1 MAASKSVALKDF
13 FEAVPPG
20 ERVELSEPPKQA
32 YGMNSSKYWEYALP
46 ALQLHCDSDDCSGVR
61 FFDTDAKPRPA
72 AGKTTNHFA
81 VYICRNCSSRMKTYA
96 FRASLQKDEK
106 TIEVQKFGEFPPFGP
121 PTPARLITLIGP
133 ERDYFLKGRRAE
145 NQGLGIAAFAYY
157 RRVVENQRNR
167 IFDELIRVATKLN
180 APPEMLGDLDAAKR
194 ETQFSRAVESIK
206 HGIPEALFIDGHNPL
221 LLLHA
226 ALSEGLH
233 AQTDEDCLEIATS
246 IRVVLADLVQ
256 RTGMALKEEAELKSA
271 VSRLLSRKGSAATE
285 SESEVEPDQ

>member
-1 MAASKSVALKDF
+1 MSEPKSVTLKQF

-20 ERVELSEPPKQA
+20 EAVQLSEAPTAGYMP
-32 YGMNSSKYWEYALP
+32 GGTKYWEYELP
-46 ALQLHCDSDDCSGVR
+46 ALQLHCDSDACQGVR
-61 FFDTDAKPRPA
+61 FFDTSAKPRLD
-72 AGKTTNHFA
+72 AGKITNHYAIYF
-81 VYICRNCSSRMKTYA
+81 CRNCSATAKTYS
-96 FRASLQKDEK
+96 FRAGLQRDER
-106 TIEVQKFGEFPPFGP
+106 TIEVQKYGEIPQYGP

-133 ERDYFLKGRRAE
+133 EREYFLKGRRAE

-180 APPEMLGDLDAAKR
+180 AAPEMLHDLEAAKR
-194 ETQFSRAVESIK
+194 ETQFSRAVASVK
-206 HGIPEALFIDGHNPL
+206 HGIPESLLIDGHNPL

-233 AQTDEDCLEIATS
+233 AQTDQDCLEVATS

-256 RTGMALKEEAELKSA
+256 RIALALREEAELKVA
-271 VSRLLSRKGSAATE
+271 VSRLLALKSSATGREA
-285 SESEVEPDQ
+285 DQQAPQ